1 MHLDTHT
8 HTQKLTSRQA
18 RQLKP
23 FNGDASSPLLCT
35 WNERRARDNQP
46 NRTLVFNYC
55 GHFNW
60 TEPIHAVTY
69 INTHTHKSNGIAC
82 FRAHFSHTFSCVV
95 LWSLSVSPF
104 LAFVVVFCFKF
115 GFSSSRFFGLHVGVP
130 QWVHRRV
137 SKCTMLIAFAWSTAT
152 PFRHV

>member
-1 MHLDTHT
+1 MAMTMTSRVHKHKCIQTHT
-8 HTQKLTSRQA
+8 HTHKLTSRQA

-69 INTHTHKSNGIAC
+69 INTHTHTNPMELLVFGHI
-82 FRAHFSHTFSCVV
+82 FRTLFR
-95 LWSLSVSPF
+95 VS
-104 LAFVVVFCFKF
+104 
-115 GFSSSRFFGLHVGVP
+115 FFGLFLCLPFWHLLSSFVLNLVFRP
-130 QWVHRRV
+130 ADFLV
-137 SKCTMLIAFAWSTAT
+137 CTLVCHSEYIDE
-152 PFRHV
+152 